1 VLGKLSPAT
10 RIGLAIAIATGL
22 YGVSFGALSVASG
35 LDIWQTMALSLLLF
49 SGGSQFGFIGVVSAG
64 GSGITAMS
72 TAVLLGIRN
81 GVYGM
86 QINALLRPRGLMKL
100 VSAQVTIDESTAVC
114 TSQVEVR
121 EQRRGFWVTGVAI
134 FIFWN
139 LFTFLGA
146 IVGDAAGDPKQ
157 WGLDGA
163 AVAGFLGLL
172 WPRLKNR
179 EAVAIAAVAAVV
191 TVVLTPWI
199 PSGLPILAAAL
210 VVAVIGFVKSG
221 HRLQQPEDSAPVI
234 DDADRCI
241 TGEGR

>member
-1 VLGKLSPAT
+1 MLRRLSPAT
-10 RIGLAIAIATGL
+10 RVGLAIAIATGL

-35 LDIWQTMALSLLLF
+35 LGIWQTMLLSLLLF

-64 GSGITAMS
+64 GSGIAAMS

-86 QINALLRPRGLMKL
+86 QINALLRPRGPMKP
-100 VSAQVTIDESTAVC
+100 VAAHITIDESTAVC
-114 TSQVEVR
+114 TSQAEVR
-121 EQRRGFWVTGVAI
+121 EQRRGFWVTGIAI
-134 FIFWN
+134 FVLWN

-179 EAVAIAAVAAVV
+179 EAWAIAAVAAVT
-191 TVVLTPWI
+191 TVLLTPWI

-210 VVAVIGFVKSG
+210 VVAVIGYIKGG
-221 HRLQQPEDSAPVI
+221 HREQRPEDSAPVI
-234 DDADRCI
+234 DDIDRRI
-241 TGEGR
+241 AGEDE

>member
-1 VLGKLSPAT
+1 MINKLSPAT
-10 RIGLAIAIATGL
+10 RVGLAIAIATGL

-35 LDIWQTMALSLLLF
+35 LSLWQTMVLSLLMF
-49 SGGSQFGFIGVVSAG
+49 SGGSQFGFIGVISAG
-64 GSGITAMS
+64 GSGVAAMS

-86 QINALLRPRGLMKL
+86 QINALLRPRGLTKL
-100 VSAQVTIDESTAVC
+100 AAAQVTIDESTAVC

-121 EQRRGFWVTGVAI
+121 EQQRGFWVTGIAI
-134 FIFWN
+134 FVLWN

-163 AVAGFLGLL
+163 AVGGFLGLV
-172 WPRLKNR
+172 WPRLKNG
-179 EAVAIAAVAAVV
+179 EAWAIAGVALVV

-210 VVAVIGFVKSG
+210 VVATIGFIKGG
-221 HRLQQPEDSAPVI
+221 HRAQRPEDSAPVI
-234 DDADRCI
+234 DDTDRRI
-241 TGEGR
+241 TGEER